1 MRDPHLNE
9 KEWLEFMNN
18 LFHPKK
24 ETIEMRDAF
33 FKKIDE
39 TLEVSKLDDGTVV
52 LTSPDIT
59 LSEKDVEGL

>member
-1 MRDPHLNE
+1 MSDPHLNE

-24 ETIEMRDAF
+24 EVIARRDAF

-39 TLEVSKLDDGTVV
+39 TLKIEHLDDGAVV

-59 LSEKDVEGL
+59 LSEKDVADL